1 MSFLDFHL
9 QALAKKFESRI
20 KDTTHFFE
28 KIKELGSLRK
38 NAVLFTVDAMG
49 LYPNVPN
56 KEGLTSIRKHLD
68 NRENKEVTTDALVEL
83 ADIVSKTTTSSSYI
97 RHLNKNGALQ

>member
-1 MSFLDFHL
+1 
-9 QALAKKFESRI
+9 
-20 KDTTHFFE
+20 
-28 KIKELGSLRK
+28 
-38 NAVLFTVDAMG
+38 MG

>member
-49 LYPNVPN
+49 LCPNVPN
-56 KEGLTSIRKHLD
+56 KEGLKKNVKD
-68 NRENKEVTTDALVEL
+68 VKECKKCKRPY
-83 ADIVSKTTTSSSYI
+83 VSKAQANFCM
-97 RHLNKNGALQ
+97 RLNNYKSIHKSFKTKKPGA